1 MRVSS
6 ASREGLVLQPCFRS
20 LSPSLT
26 PPVSGPCQLY
36 LGFPIESVLSLLLF
50 DRRSQ
55 LWFNVAFGELEL
67 FFFSSIFSLI
77 ILDVTY
83 FGHI

>member
-67 FFFSSIFSLI
+67 FFSSIFSLI
-77 ILDVTY
+77 ILDVMY
-83 FGHI
+83 FGQI